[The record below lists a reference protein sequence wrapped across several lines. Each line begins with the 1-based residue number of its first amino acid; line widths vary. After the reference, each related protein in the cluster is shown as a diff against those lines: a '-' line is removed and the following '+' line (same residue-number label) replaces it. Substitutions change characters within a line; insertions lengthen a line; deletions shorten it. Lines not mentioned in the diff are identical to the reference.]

1 MEKKI
6 IKCRITPQPKSI
18 FDPIPQI
25 FVTLEGESDEQFLLE
40 YYPDEIS
47 FTEQEITGLTIS
59 EVRTL
64 HFQKDKR
71 YLQS

>member
-6 IKCRITPQPKSI
+6 IKCRITPQPKSL

-25 FVTLEGESDEQFLLE
+25 FVTLEGEDDEQFLLE

>member
-6 IKCRITPQPKSI
+6 TKCRITPQPKSL

-47 FTEQEITGLTIS
+47 FTENEIIGKTIS

>member
-6 IKCRITPQPKSI
+6 IHCRITEQPKSL
-18 FDPIPQI
+18 FDPIPKI
-25 FVTLEGESDEQFLLE
+25 FVTLEGETEEQYLLE

-47 FTEQEITGLTIS
+47 FTEEEITGLTIS